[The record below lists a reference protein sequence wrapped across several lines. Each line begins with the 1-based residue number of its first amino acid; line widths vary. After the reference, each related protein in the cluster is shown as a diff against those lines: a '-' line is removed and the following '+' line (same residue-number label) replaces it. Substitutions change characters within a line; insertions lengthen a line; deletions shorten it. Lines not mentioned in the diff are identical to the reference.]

1 MIPSQPMRDSRGN
14 PLPTFGSGL
23 GKPLPL
29 PLERTLREINKL
41 RLQFTVWQIA
51 VNKETGKTELVEEW
65 TNEESKNFFELLSE
79 IAVMQFNSGILR
91 AAAPEGAE

>member
-1 MIPSQPMRDSRGN
+1 MIPSQPMRDNRGN
-14 PLPTFGSGL
+14 PLPTLGSGL
-23 GKPLPL
+23 DKSLWI
-29 PLERTLREINKL
+29 ERTLHEMKKL

-65 TNEESKNFFELLSE
+65 TNEESKNLFELLSE
-79 IAVMQFNSGILR
+79 IAIMQFNSGVLR